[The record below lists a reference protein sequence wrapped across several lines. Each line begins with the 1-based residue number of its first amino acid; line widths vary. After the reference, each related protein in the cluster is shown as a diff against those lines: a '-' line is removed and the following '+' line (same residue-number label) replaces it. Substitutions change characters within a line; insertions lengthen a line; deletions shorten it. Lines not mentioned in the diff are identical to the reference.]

1 MTCIEIYNE
10 IVGSEKKLKEWDT
23 VSVATLLT
31 EYNKQLPA
39 LISKN
44 QKDDRK
50 ISESQRKNYLANAKK
65 NVLKENDM
73 RFCKLNEYLN
83 FLKQKLDIFNL
94 KRMPPN
100 PCAEEL
106 ENFKKEN
113 SASYKE
119 LKKKFE
125 QIHSAIK
132 QSDV

>member
-65 NVLKENDM
+65 NV
-73 RFCKLNEYLN
+73 
-83 FLKQKLDIFNL
+83 
-94 KRMPPN
+94 
-100 PCAEEL
+100 
-106 ENFKKEN
+106 
-113 SASYKE
+113 
-119 LKKKFE
+119 
-125 QIHSAIK
+125 
-132 QSDV
+132 